1 MNANFSLLD
10 MKKSGYS
17 SASGTAK
24 EVPWYGAGS
33 DSSYPG
39 KTYVFDFQK
48 AWENIGKDHN
58 SVDTSKGKNGL
69 FQVNTGKA
77 QNIALFVQDEYKFNE
92 PWTMYLGLR
101 YDHYKK
107 YNGSTTSY
115 NLDGSLDANNSSKH
129 GEGSYNDPLI
139 LHRLV
144 KFSVMSRMYMPIRI
158 LILKHLIPLKLA

>member
-48 AWENIGKDHN
+48 AWENIGKHDILIGGDFKQEEFTQYRKYLKNYHDHN

-92 PWTMYLGLR
+92 P
-101 YDHYKK
+101 
-107 YNGSTTSY
+107 
-115 NLDGSLDANNSSKH
+115 
-129 GEGSYNDPLI
+129 
-139 LHRLV
+139 
-144 KFSVMSRMYMPIRI
+144 
-158 LILKHLIPLKLA
+158 